1 MSGVI
6 TIGKWLKTVREKIDA
21 LDAEL
26 IAVQSF
32 APCGKDRSWLVAH
45 TEDVI
50 KDENKARAD
59 RMVQKR
65 QKGMPLAYILGSREF
80 YGRNFRVNRHVLIPR
95 PETETLIDL
104 IKELKLPSRPQFLEI
119 GTGSGCIA
127 ITLALEF
134 PQSYVMATD
143 VSVTALDTAYEND
156 VLHEGRV
163 EFMQSNLLRDLEI
176 DPHAAEFDVL
186 VANLP
191 YVDPDW
197 EWLNKTTLDFEPKIA
212 LYAKGE
218 GGISM
223 YRRLFREI
231 MMKRKVDGI
240 LKVKYIVIEADPCQ
254 HEALKKC
261 AEEFGLG
268 VVKTRGFG
276 LVLV

>member
-1 MSGVI
+1 MDL
-6 TIGKWLKTVREKIDA
+6 TIKGWLDEAKRCIAA

-26 IAVQSF
+26 IAVCNF
-32 APCGKDRSWLVAH
+32 APNGRDRSWLVAH
-45 TEDVI
+45 GERKVAG
-50 KDENKARAD
+50 ESLSRANQ
-59 RMVQKR
+59 MMEKR
-65 QKGMPLAYILGSREF
+65 RKGMPLAYVLGYREF
-80 YGRNFRVNRHVLIPR
+80 YGRKFMVNRHVLIPR
-95 PETETLIDL
+95 PETETLVDL
-104 IKELKLPSRPQFLEI
+104 IKELELPRLPQFLEI

-134 PQSYVMATD
+134 PQAYVMATD
-143 VSVTALDTAYEND
+143 ISVTALDMAYEND

-163 EFMQSNLLRDLEI
+163 EFMQSNLLRDLVI

-191 YVDPDW
+191 YVNP
-197 EWLNKTTLDFEPKIA
+197 EWNWLDRRTLDFEPKTA

-254 HEALKKC
+254 HEALRKC
-261 AEEFGLG
+261 AEEFGLL
-268 VVKTRGFG
+268 VVRTRGFG